1 MNNKINEAKEPDVI
15 AQLRKIVKDKQN
27 ALVVDTKSKKKVRVD
42 MQSASLMVQVYDA
55 LKQQSNKDKFV
66 KGGIVSMGHMAYKL
80 MKKESVVSEEAKRDY
95 KDEYKKFQSSDKSK
109 KYRAELNKYN
119 RDKGTYGNGDGKD
132 ASHKGGKIV
141 GFESEKKNRGRAEKS
156 RLKKEVVITNEG
168 QFSPIGYA
176 KRVIS
181 GEISLK
187 DAMKDAKIS
196 LSNISKLIKKLD
208 KSFNIQSALL
218 AEAKMKLG
226 KDSANFKVFGTKS
239 GLILMAATSKDLDS
253 VQDAI
258 VNDVDVK
265 GELRKTLEKQL
276 KIPVN
281 IDRSYEGAGYRFSID
296 FTALAKQVK

>member
-141 GFESEKKNRGRAEKS
+141 GFESESKNRGRAEKS
-156 RLKKEVVITNEG
+156 RLKKEVVTET
-168 QFSPIGYA
+168 
-176 KRVIS
+176 
-181 GEISLK
+181 
-187 DAMKDAKIS
+187 
-196 LSNISKLIKKLD
+196 LIR
-208 KSFNIQSALL
+208 
-218 AEAKMKLG
+218 EAKMKLG
-226 KDSANFKVFGTKS
+226 KNSANFKVFGTKS
-239 GLILMAATSKDLDS
+239 GLTLMAATSKDLDL